1 MPFVIL
7 YPIGYIPYG
16 WNDSRLIERIGS
28 GQITKRKGNK
38 MKYMQTLTEKQCNRC
53 GHKWFPRSTDEP
65 TICPKCKSPY
75 WNRQRK
81 EKKNNEVIK

>member
-1 MPFVIL
+1 
-7 YPIGYIPYG
+7 
-16 WNDSRLIERIGS
+16 
-28 GQITKRKGNK
+28 
-38 MKYMQTLTEKQCNRC
+38 MQTLTEKQCNRC

>member
-1 MPFVIL
+1 
-7 YPIGYIPYG
+7 
-16 WNDSRLIERIGS
+16 
-28 GQITKRKGNK
+28 
-38 MKYMQTLTEKQCNRC
+38 MQTLTEKQCNRC

-81 EKKNNEVIK
+81 EKKNSKMEEKIMNTQPEKMEMKRP